1 MPMVLVAAANSN
13 GVEGVVISDT
23 KRSIGALTIND
34 KPVLNLASWS
44 EEGCFFVLR
53 ERERERE
60 RSVERH
66 GFLDGKRKYLV
77 REYLNGIRR
86 RCNGYFENVSLI
98 MKSKLRPKGPLFF
111 FYSLFNGGLSC

>member
-1 MPMVLVAAANSN
+1 VFLCL
-13 GVEGVVISDT
+13 E
-23 KRSIGALTIND
+23 
-34 KPVLNLASWS
+34 
-44 EEGCFFVLR
+44 R

-60 RSVERH
+60 RDRSVEGH
-66 GFLDGKRKYLV
+66 GFLDGKQKYLV

>member
-1 MPMVLVAAANSN
+1 LFLGLKK
-13 GVEGVVISDT
+13 GVC
-23 KRSIGALTIND
+23 L
-34 KPVLNLASWS
+34 
-44 EEGCFFVLR
+44 

-60 RSVERH
+60 RSVEGH
-66 GFLDGKRKYLV
+66 GFLDRKQKYLV

-111 FYSLFNGGLSC
+111 FLLVI

>member
-34 KPVLNLASWS
+34 KPVLNLVSWS

-53 ERERERE
+53 EREREE
-60 RSVERH
+60 RRGARIS
-66 GFLDGKRKYLV
+66 
-77 REYLNGIRR
+77 
-86 RCNGYFENVSLI
+86 
-98 MKSKLRPKGPLFF
+98 
-111 FYSLFNGGLSC
+111 